1 MILSPPSWIFSRMLC
16 WTGKNGWLIRNLWRR
31 NKNMFTWYLFSLLIS
46 SVDFPENIG
55 PKINSMLPFFLPWLL
70 FFWFSMAIVMVSRFS
85 KKSFYM
91 IEYVGSSVKITQ
103 STNRAFKILNWLK
116 VWFGGAAGRRR
127 ESKGSEQSQR
137 TCTGNE
143 SYLVTRHNVD
153 CLTLWIAREI
163 TITIEFAVLY

>member
-1 MILSPPSWIFSRMLC
+1 MQVWLC
-16 WTGKNGWLIRNLWRR
+16 SASLQHQKKFLIWKTSKKNEP
-31 NKNMFTWYLFSLLIS
+31 TWYLFILLIN
-46 SVDFPENIG
+46 SVDLPENIG
-55 PKINSMLPFFLPWLL
+55 PRMSSIWPRLVFSLLPKTICSPAMSAPCSESVSTFP
-70 FFWFSMAIVMVSRFS
+70 SDRIIAAII
-85 KKSFYM
+85 K
-91 IEYVGSSVKITQ
+91 Q
-103 STNRAFKILNWLK
+103 STYRAFKILNWLK